1 VLPSETTAAIGT
13 RPGGTRSFWL
23 AGFYYLIAAM
33 AVTMWLWRDPASRI
47 VAANPTDSDQFAW
60 FFRNAATAVAH
71 LRLPA
76 LTTAGMNAPQGIN
89 LMWNTPMPLLGVLL
103 APLTLL
109 AGPQASITATIT
121 LGFAGSAL
129 ALFAVLRRWN
139 AGVLA
144 AAAGGLVYGFS
155 PALIESARGHY
166 DLQFAVLPPLI
177 VDAALR
183 LATGRRGTWRWPAR
197 RFETGRWPALRRG
210 SWLGLLIAA
219 QIFISEELL
228 LDAGIAA
235 VIALAVLAVSRPRA
249 ALGRVGDVLAG
260 TAAAFVVAVLIAGYA
275 LCEQFLGPLRQRGSP
290 FTPDFYKNDL
300 AGFVQPSAAMLAHT
314 RASAEFAAAFQG
326 GSPEYLAYLGWPM
339 LLVLAAVAVLFWRL
353 PTVRVAAVVFV
364 VLAALSLGGTLLA
377 GGHEHAWAKLPW
389 YWLQTAPVA
398 GSVIPDRFSIL
409 ADGAAAALFAFGL
422 DAARARWADARPSA
436 GQCAMARVPAAGRGI
451 ARVAVTRVAVTR
463 VAVTR
468 ALIALAALAALAPLV
483 PRPLPAGSG
492 SGVPAGWTAAFAALR
507 LPAGARVLVLPIP
520 VSTFTEPLR
529 WQADTGEP
537 SSLVG
542 GYFMGPD
549 GSGQAETDGSGLP
562 AAGVYLNRL
571 WVRSATDGTAKGGTA
586 AGAPKSV
593 PAVPSGKQVRAEI
606 AVWDPAAVVAVT
618 GRHSA
623 LGRYL
628 TGLLGPPAISV
639 GAILGW
645 RLRIARLDRFTYPP
659 SGLREGPRGAARDA
673 KERPHQRFRPDRG
686 LERGPPDFPPEQ
698 NQTSRCGLR
707 GCGGRGG
714 GPDLNQIAGSSS
726 VGGIQQ
732 RVAESPADPARGRVQ
747 DTDDRPGLGAD
758 RDDGGER
765 RHGLLGIPRAGIVRA
780 GHLDGHRHAERALV
794 YGPGQIRVS
803 LPPHLGQGGAERGG
817 LGDGGRGVP
826 AEPPGQY
833 PLLQLPAAEREQYQ
847 AGGRR
852 VQRQPARDPGV
863 VDHLATR
870 GRPLH
875 EDHLVAV
882 EHAEPH
888 VMAQHRVRVLHE
900 RQGGFAQAQHRRH
913 AQRQLPHPDTHPHPP
928 VGIAVQQPV
937 RLKLGDQP

>member
-1 VLPSETTAAIGT
+1 
-13 RPGGTRSFWL
+13 
-23 AGFYYLIAAM
+23 M

-60 FFRNAATAVAH
+60 FFRYAATAVAH

-76 LTTAGMNAPQGIN
+76 LATAGMNAPQGIN

-109 AGPQASITATIT
+109 AGPQASITAAIT

-139 AGVLA
+139 AGVVA

-155 PALIESARGHY
+155 PALIASARGHY

-183 LATGRRGTWRWPAR
+183 LATGRRGTGRWPTL
-197 RFETGRWPALRRG
+197 RFETGRWLALRFETGRRTAPRFETGRWTALRRG

-228 LDAGIAA
+228 LDAAIAA
-235 VIALAVLAVSRPRA
+235 VVALAVLAVSRPRA

-260 TAAAFVVAVLIAGYA
+260 AAAAFVVAVLIAGYA
-275 LCEQFLGPLRQRGSP
+275 LYEQFLGPLRQHGSP

-314 RASAEFAAAFQG
+314 RASAAFAAAFQG

-398 GSVIPDRFSIL
+398 GSAIPDRFSIL

-422 DAARARWADARPSA
+422 DAARSRWAHARPSA
-436 GQCAMARVPAAGRGI
+436 GQYAIARVPAAGRGI
-451 ARVAVTRVAVTR
+451 ARVTVTR

-468 ALIALAALAALAPLV
+468 ALITLAALAALAPLV

-571 WVRSATDGTAKGGTA
+571 WVRSATGGAAKGGTA
-586 AGAPKSV
+586 AGSTAAGSTAKGGTAKGTPKSA
-593 PAVPSGKQVRAEI
+593 PAVPSGTQVRAEI
-606 AVWDPAAVVAVT
+606 TDWDPAAVVAVT

-639 GAILGW
+639 GAVLGW
-645 RLRIARLDRFTYPP
+645 RLRIAR
-659 SGLREGPRGAARDA
+659 
-673 KERPHQRFRPDRG
+673 
-686 LERGPPDFPPEQ
+686 
-698 NQTSRCGLR
+698 
-707 GCGGRGG
+707 
-714 GPDLNQIAGSSS
+714 
-726 VGGIQQ
+726 
-732 RVAESPADPARGRVQ
+732 
-747 DTDDRPGLGAD
+747 
-758 RDDGGER
+758 
-765 RHGLLGIPRAGIVRA
+765 
-780 GHLDGHRHAERALV
+780 
-794 YGPGQIRVS
+794 
-803 LPPHLGQGGAERGG
+803 
-817 LGDGGRGVP
+817 
-826 AEPPGQY
+826 
-833 PLLQLPAAEREQYQ
+833 
-847 AGGRR
+847 
-852 VQRQPARDPGV
+852 
-863 VDHLATR
+863 
-870 GRPLH
+870 
-875 EDHLVAV
+875 
-882 EHAEPH
+882 
-888 VMAQHRVRVLHE
+888 
-900 RQGGFAQAQHRRH
+900 
-913 AQRQLPHPDTHPHPP
+913 
-928 VGIAVQQPV
+928 
-937 RLKLGDQP
+937 